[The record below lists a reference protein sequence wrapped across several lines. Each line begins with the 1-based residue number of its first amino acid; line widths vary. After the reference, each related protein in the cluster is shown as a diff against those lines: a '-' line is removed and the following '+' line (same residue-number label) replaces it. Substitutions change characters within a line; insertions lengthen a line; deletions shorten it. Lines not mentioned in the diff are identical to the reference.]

1 LVESQEQ
8 PTLRILLVDDDEDD
22 YVWIRRILASEDSV
36 QLDWAPSYEEGCAA
50 IHAHAHDVILVDY
63 RLRDEEGRDGLDV
76 VRKAREE
83 QAATPC
89 VLFTNAPRSG
99 LEIASLSAGAA
110 GFLTKSEVSKSRLM
124 HAILQAL
131 ERGRTESE
139 LFQKNRAL
147 SLILRATKAANE
159 AASAE
164 HAFDACLHD
173 LCAELG
179 WEWSVALLASE
190 SDGLS
195 LLTVHAKDDSESSV
209 LADLRRQQLSNVKA
223 WPMSEVFDTLHWV
236 LCRNLEA
243 CEDVAYRELARLGVR
258 SALLLP
264 VMCRSEVVAVVE
276 LFTAL
281 PRQLHAGESDILTA
295 VAAQLAQT
303 VERARAQAERT
314 RVEAELR
321 RSQRLD
327 ALGRLAGGVAH
338 DFNNLLTVIT
348 ASTELLLLVDPV
360 ERTDEHLLT
369 MRDAAQRGARLTH
382 QLLAL
387 GRKNVLAPRIVDVN
401 TLIRDSEPL
410 LRRTLRENI
419 ELRLELSASAGCI
432 EVDPNE
438 FGQSLLNL
446 VLNARDAIEGV
457 GVLTIATELRMR
469 EVDNQGSR
477 AKPLL
482 CVEVRDTGAGMPDET
497 LEHIFDPF
505 FTTKG
510 AGKGTGLGLAS
521 VYSIVRQAG
530 GTIDVESQH
539 GVGTT
544 FRLYFPLRA
553 SPPSPQSAR
562 SIAADEVGPRGTETI
577 LLVEDDSSV
586 RLTSVR
592 VLESFGYRVL
602 SAGSPEDAL
611 ALVQRAGQIDLV
623 LSDVVMPG
631 MSGVELAGQ
640 LAKLRPG
647 LPVHFMSGYAQ
658 SAVERQGLA
667 DVAGRLLAKPFT
679 AQALARHVRKALDDA
694 RCMPSSAEQHG
705 PH

>member
-1 LVESQEQ
+1 
-8 PTLRILLVDDDEDD
+8 
-22 YVWIRRILASEDSV
+22 
-36 QLDWAPSYEEGCAA
+36 
-50 IHAHAHDVILVDY
+50 
-63 RLRDEEGRDGLDV
+63 
-76 VRKAREE
+76 
-83 QAATPC
+83 
-89 VLFTNAPRSG
+89 
-99 LEIASLSAGAA
+99 
-110 GFLTKSEVSKSRLM
+110 M
-124 HAILQAL
+124 HTILQAL

-159 AASAE
+159 AANQE
-164 HAFDACLHD
+164 YAFAACLKD

-179 WEWSVALLASE
+179 WEWSAALLASE
-190 SDGLS
+190 REALS
-195 LLTVHAKDDSESSV
+195 LLTLHAKDETEASV
-209 LADLRRQQLSNVKA
+209 LEDVRRRHVPKINT
-223 WPMSEVFDTLHWV
+223 WPMSEVFQTSQLV
-236 LCRNLEA
+236 LCRDLHA
-243 CEDVAYRELARLGVR
+243 CDDVAYRELARLGIR
-258 SALLLP
+258 SVLLVP
-264 VMCRSEVVAVVE
+264 VVSRGEVLAVVE
-276 LFTAL
+276 LYTAVSREL
-281 PRQLHAGESDILTA
+281 NAGEADILTA

-303 VERARAQAERT
+303 VERARAETERK
-314 RVEAELR
+314 RVESELR

-348 ASTELLLLVDPV
+348 ASTELLLLMDPS
-360 ERTDEHLLT
+360 ERADEHLLT

-387 GRKNVLAPRIVDVN
+387 GRKNVIAPRIVDVN
-401 TLIRDSEPL
+401 TLIRDAEPL

-419 ELRLELSASAGCI
+419 ELRLELSASGCI

-446 VLNARDAIEGV
+446 VLNARDAIEGA
-457 GVLTIATELRMR
+457 GVLTLSTELRMR
-469 EVDNQGSR
+469 DVDSPAAR

-482 CVEVRDTGAGMPDET
+482 CVEVRDTGTGMPSET

-505 FTTKG
+505 FTTKE

-530 GTIDVESQH
+530 GTIDVESH
-539 GVGTT
+539 NGVGTT

-553 SPPSPQSAR
+553 SQPTAQPSRPAST
-562 SIAADEVGPRGTETI
+562 DDVGPRGTETI
-577 LLVEDDSSV
+577 LLVEDDHIV
-586 RLTSVR
+586 RLTSQR
-592 VLESFGYRVL
+592 VLESYGYRVL
-602 SAGSPEDAL
+602 SAPSPEE
-611 ALVQRAGQIDLV
+611 ALVIAQHASQIDLV
-623 LSDVVMPG
+623 LTDVVMPG

-640 LAKLRPG
+640 LARLRPG

-658 SAVERQGLA
+658 SAVEQQGLA

-679 AQALARHVRKALDDA
+679 AQALALHVRKALDDA
-694 RCMPSSAEQHG
+694 RRMPNAAEQHG